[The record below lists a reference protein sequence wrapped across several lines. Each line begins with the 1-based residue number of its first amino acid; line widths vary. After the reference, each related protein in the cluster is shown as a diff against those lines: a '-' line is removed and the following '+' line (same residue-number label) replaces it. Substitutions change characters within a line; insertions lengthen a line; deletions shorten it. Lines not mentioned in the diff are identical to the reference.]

1 MTDNSNEKTT
11 NSRRQRREVQLEH
24 RKHKTGWMWHLPL
37 ALIVLGIAFLIVFI
51 WHNKDQQKVD
61 TFETAQKQLLKQQ
74 RIADF
79 SEEKVQEKRL
89 YTVTFHPKNE
99 KFTKEQPLIE
109 EKFQEMKVAFQ
120 KKHKIDA
127 GTTWIKKIEK
137 HVLNPKMNKIVL
149 SSQFFT

>member
-1 MTDNSNEKTT
+1 MEEQSLLFHIGPIWFDGTVAIMS
-11 NSRRQRREVQLEH
+11 
-24 RKHKTGWMWHLPL
+24 
-37 ALIVLGIAFLIVFI
+37 ALVCAIIFLIVFI

-99 KFTKEQPLIE
+99 KFTKEQP
-109 EKFQEMKVAFQ
+109 
-120 KKHKIDA
+120 
-127 GTTWIKKIEK
+127 
-137 HVLNPKMNKIVL
+137 
-149 SSQFFT
+149 